1 MAMIGIVAQENGDI
15 EVGEARYMSRSGG
28 ETCEFAIMV
37 SDQWQGRG
45 IGARLMRSLM
55 KNARDRGFRTINGEV
70 LTVNTRMLAL
80 AKSLG
85 FRVTPDRQNP
95 EIMHA
100 TKVLQ

>member
-1 MAMIGIVAQENGDI
+1 
-15 EVGEARYMSRSGG
+15 
-28 ETCEFAIMV
+28 MV

>member
-1 MAMIGIVAQENGDI
+1 
-15 EVGEARYMSRSGG
+15 
-28 ETCEFAIMV
+28 
-37 SDQWQGRG
+37 
-45 IGARLMRSLM
+45 MRSLM

-85 FRVTPDRQNP
+85 FRVTPVRQNP